1 MTDQDLLEIEQRANG
16 ATAGPWHVHRC
27 DSAGDGE
34 ACAVRTDGDRDSSY
48 SYTGIFYCTNYDECS
63 HMVRCSDAAFIA
75 HARTDVPALV
85 AEVRRL
91 RGLLEGGPPCPF
103 PAGGVWTG
111 QAWVPGDHPL
121 ADPANREPV
130 ECGAA
135 WPGPP
140 LPWDCACN
148 RPMGH
153 SGNHTHT
160 SPNGVVGSHWK

>member
-1 MTDQDLLEIEQRANG
+1 MTDQELLEIEQRANG
-16 ATAGPWHVHRC
+16 ATVGPWEEGVGAASGEIREIVLGGPTSNQFVVAIMPYGGFGHPGQ
-27 DSAGDGE
+27 GDE
-34 ACAVRTDGDRDSSY
+34 RTRGDL
-48 SYTGIFYCTNYDECS
+48 T
-63 HMVRCSDAAFIA
+63 FIA